1 MAVWPAGT
9 VRSASRTRAATVG
22 TVTGMPDATTSVS
35 LTAPLLGTVVAVEV
49 MPGQLVRAGTT
60 LLVLDAMKM
69 EHPIDTPID
78 GIVDRLR
85 VAVGETVEEGQI
97 LVTVS
102 PHIVQ
107 LEVAAEG
114 MVDDPTRIRPDLAEV
129 LDRQRRTTD
138 TARPDAVARRRRTG
152 QRTAHE
158 NIADLVDDGSFVEY
172 GSLVVAAQ
180 RRRRSVEDLI
190 EKTPADGLIGGLA
203 SINAELFGPDD
214 SRCIVVSYDF
224 TVLAGTQGLNNH
236 RKKDRLF
243 ALAAQNRLPVVI
255 FAEGG
260 GGRPGDTDGVQF
272 AGLDGPAFALYGRL
286 SGLVPL
292 VAIVSGRCFAGNAAL
307 AGCSDVIIATAGTN
321 LGMAGPAMIEGGGL
335 GVFAPE
341 EIGPMDVQTAN
352 GVVDLLVEDEA
363 AAVAVAKRYL
373 AYFQGAV
380 ADWRCADQTLLRGAI
395 SENRLRA
402 YDIRKVM
409 GLLADEGSVLELRR
423 RFGKGMVTALARIE
437 GRAMGIVA
445 NDPSHL
451 AGAIDSDNADKA
463 ARFLQ
468 LCDAHDI
475 AILFLCDTPG
485 IMVGPDAEA
494 TALVRHAARLFVTAG
509 SLTVPFFTIV
519 LRKGYGLGA
528 MTMAGG
534 GFHETMFTVSW
545 PTGEFGGM
553 GLEGAVRLGYRNE
566 LAAIVDDAERER
578 TFDEMVARM
587 YEQGKGLSAAM
598 HFEIDDVID
607 PAASRAVIMAALR
620 SAPPPAPRTGKKRP
634 FVDTW

>member
-1 MAVWPAGT
+1 MGG
-9 VRSASRTRAATVG
+9 ASVD
-22 TVTGMPDATTSVS
+22 TVTAMSSTPTQASAIDAPTSYV
-35 LTAPLLGTVVAVEV
+35 APLLGTVVAVEV
-49 MPGQLVRAGTT
+49 TVGATVRLGQTLV
-60 LLVLDAMKM
+60 VLDAMKM
-69 EHPIDTPID
+69 EHPIDSSFA
-78 GIVDRLR
+78 GVVSALL
-85 VAVGETVEEGQI
+85 VGVGETVVEGQVLI
-97 LVTVS
+97 VVS
-102 PHIVQ
+102 PQ
-107 LEVAAEG
+107 AAVAEA
-114 MVDDPTRIRPDLAEV
+114 VADAVADDPTRIRPDLADV
-129 LDRQRRTTD
+129 LARQARTED
-138 TARPDAVARRRRTG
+138 AARPDAVARRRRTG
-152 QRTAHE
+152 QRTARE
-158 NIADLVDDGSFVEY
+158 NLADLVDAGSFVEY
-172 GSLVVAAQ
+172 GSLAIAAQ
-180 RRRRSVEDLI
+180 RRRRTVDDLI
-190 EKTPADGLIGGLA
+190 EKTPADGLVGGLA
-203 SINAELFGPDD
+203 SVNAAMFGPDD

-224 TVLAGTQGLNNH
+224 TVLAGTQGTNNH

-243 ALAAQNRLPVVI
+243 TLAAQNRLPVIV

-292 VAIVSGRCFAGNAAL
+292 IAIVSGRCFAGNAAL
-307 AGCSDVIIATAGTN
+307 AGCSDVIIATNGTN

-352 GVVDLLVEDEA
+352 GVVDVLVDDEA
-363 AAVAVAKRYL
+363 AAVHVAKQYL
-373 AYFQGAV
+373 SYFQGSTTH
-380 ADWRCADQTLLRGAI
+380 WKCADQTLLRGAI
-395 SENRLRA
+395 PENRLRS
-402 YDIRKVM
+402 YDIRHVVS
-409 GLLADEGSVLELRR
+409 LLADEGSVLELRR
-423 RFGKGMVTALARIE
+423 GFGRGMVTSLARIE
-437 GRAMGIVA
+437 GRPVGIVA
-445 NDPSHL
+445 NNPVHL
-451 AGAIDSDNADKA
+451 GGAIDSDSADKA

-475 AILFLCDTPG
+475 PILFLCDTPG

-566 LAAIVDDAERER
+566 LAAIADDAERDVAFEA
-578 TFDEMVARM
+578 MVARM

-607 PAASRAVIMAALR
+607 PAESRAVVMAALR
-620 SAPPPAPRTGKKRP
+620 SAPSPAPRTGKKRP